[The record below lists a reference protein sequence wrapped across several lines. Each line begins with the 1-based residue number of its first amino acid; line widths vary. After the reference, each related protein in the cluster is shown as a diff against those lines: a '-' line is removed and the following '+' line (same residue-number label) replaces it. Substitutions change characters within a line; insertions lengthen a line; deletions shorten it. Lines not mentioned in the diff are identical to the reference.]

1 MAMIIAIE
9 SSRIEQGFTGAV
21 ASAMSTT
28 LKNADQIYF
37 GWKEKLDYTGES
49 SSVLTLSIT
58 NNQGM
63 EDIEYGKI
71 YDIYLPAEYLHFFE
85 APSCNI

>member
-1 MAMIIAIE
+1 MALIIAIE

-28 LKNADQIYF
+28 LKNADQIYL
-37 GWKEKLDYTGES
+37 GWKKKLDYTGES
-49 SSVLTLSIT
+49 SSVLTLSI
-58 NNQGM
+58 NQGM
-63 EDIEYGKI
+63 KDIEYGKI
-71 YDIYLPAEYLHFFE
+71 YDIYLPAAYLHFFE